1 MTALTRLESR
11 PVHEH
16 SIAGAG
22 STKQIYE
29 LLLLED
35 DPEQRRA
42 LAQSF
47 LETQLQQAAGLPEEM
62 PEDLSALQAFVEQHS
77 AEVARQYADYL
88 QQRKAGGPRQFFSNK
103 AHALYFLQAV
113 GPTKLV
119 DGAWLYGLLQ
129 HWRDPRFEGLI
140 CTYLEELGDG
150 NPAQNH
156 VVIYRKLLA
165 EHGLQDCGVIDDEH
179 YLQGAIQ
186 LALGECSEGFLPEVI
201 GYNLGYEQ
209 LPLHLLISAYE
220 LSELGIDPYYFTL
233 HVTIDNASTG
243 HAHKAVQSVFELL
256 PIEGDREAFLRRV
269 SLGYRLNDLGQGSRA
284 IIESFDLYGEVLK
297 MLERKRPFGQHMHSD
312 YCRFEGKTVNQWLTT
327 PEQLPDFLT
336 AMQNKGWI
344 KHGRDPQESR
354 FWQLIEGNGAAM
366 FGVFSPYE
374 KQLLHDWIAGDWKP
388 ARSAPPLRRG
398 TGVVVE
404 PPLPVHDP
412 DIQSLQSALRELAPH
427 EQMQAL
433 IPWLSARRHSHP
445 AGLMATRRF
454 IELKSGL
461 R

>member
-11 PVHEH
+11 PAHEH
-16 SIAGAG
+16 PIPGAG
-22 STKQIYE
+22 TTKQIYAQ
-29 LLLLED
+29 LLQSDHAEH
-35 DPEQRRA
+35 RCA
-42 LAQSF
+42 LAHSF
-47 LETQLQQAAGLPEEM
+47 LESQILEAAQLPEEM
-62 PEDLSALQAFVEQHS
+62 PRDLSALQSFVEQHS
-77 AEVARQYADYL
+77 ADVARQYADYL

-103 AHALYFLQAV
+103 SHALFFLQAV

-165 EHGLQDCGVIDDEH
+165 EHGLQDHGVIADDH

-186 LALGECSEGFLPEVI
+186 LALGECTDSFLPEVI

-209 LPLHLLISAYE
+209 LPLHLLISSYE

-243 HAHKAVQSVFELL
+243 HAHKAVQSVLELL
-256 PIEGDREAFLRRV
+256 PIEGDREDFMRRV
-269 SLGYRLNDLGQGSRA
+269 ALGYRLNDLGQGSRA
-284 IIESFDLYGEVLK
+284 IIESFDLYGEVLN

-312 YCRFEGKTVNQWLTT
+312 YCRFEGKTVNEWLSS
-327 PEQLPDFLT
+327 PEQLPAFLT
-336 AMQNKGWI
+336 AMENKGWI
-344 KHGRDPQESR
+344 KRDQDPQESR
-354 FWQLIEGNGAAM
+354 FWQLIDGDGAAM

-374 KQLLHDWIAGDWKP
+374 KQLLQDWIAGDWKP
-388 ARSAPPLRRG
+388 ERPPSVPRRG
-398 TGVVVE
+398 TCAAVE
-404 PPLPVHDP
+404 PALPANDP
-412 DIQSLQSALRELAPH
+412 DIQSLQSALEGLSAH
-427 EQMQAL
+427 DQMQAL
-433 IPWLSARRHSHP
+433 IPWLTARRHSHP

-454 IELKSGL
+454 IELKSSL

>member
-1 MTALTRLESR
+1 MTALTRLDSQ
-11 PVHEH
+11 PAHEH
-16 SIAGAG
+16 AISIAG
-22 STKQIYE
+22 SMKQTYE
-29 LLLLED
+29 QLLLSD
-35 DPEQRRA
+35 DTEQQRA
-42 LAQSF
+42 LAQAF
-47 LETQLQQAAGLPEEM
+47 LQVQLQRAADLPEAM
-62 PEDLSALQAFVEQHS
+62 PHELSALQDWVEQHC
-77 AEVARQYADYL
+77 ADVARQYADYL
-88 QQRKAGGPRQFFSNK
+88 QTRKDGGPRQFFSNK
-103 AHALYFLQAV
+103 AHALFFLQAV
-113 GPTKLV
+113 APTKLV
-119 DGAWLYGLLQ
+119 DGAWLYGLLR

-165 EHGLQDCGVIDDEH
+165 EHGLQDSGVIADEH

-243 HAHKAVQSVFELL
+243 HAHKAVQAVLELL
-256 PIEGDREAFLRRV
+256 PLEGDREDFLRRV
-269 SLGYRLNDLGQGSRA
+269 ALGYRLNDLGQGSRA
-284 IIESFDLYGEVLK
+284 IIESFDLDAELLS

-312 YCRFEGKTVNQWLTT
+312 YCRFEGQTVNQWLAS
-327 PEQLPDFLT
+327 PEQLPGFLD
-336 AMQNKGWI
+336 ALQKKGWI
-344 KHGRDPQESR
+344 KRHQDPQDSR
-354 FWQLIEGNGAAM
+354 FWQLIDGDGAAM

-374 KQLLHDWIAGDWKP
+374 KQLLHDWIAGDWTPEGSGAAVRAGK
-388 ARSAPPLRRG
+388 SA
-398 TGVVVE
+398 VAE
-404 PPLPVHDP
+404 APVPVNDP
-412 DIQSLQSALRELAPH
+412 DVQSLQDSLEGLDAA

-433 IPWLSARRHSHP
+433 IAWLSPRRHAHP

-454 IELKSGL
+454 IELKSSL

>member
-1 MTALTRLESR
+1 MTALTRLEAQPS
-11 PVHEH
+11 HEH
-16 SIAGAG
+16 AIPTAG
-22 STKQIYE
+22 SLKQCYE
-29 LLLLED
+29 QLLLGD
-35 DPEQRRA
+35 DAEQRRA
-42 LAQSF
+42 LGNTF
-47 LETQLQQAAGLPEEM
+47 LKAQLQRSADLPEEI
-62 PEDLSALQAFVEQHS
+62 PEDVSALQSFVEQHS
-77 AEVARQYADYL
+77 TEVARQYADYL
-88 QQRKAGGPRQFFSNK
+88 SARKEGGPRQFFSNK
-103 AHALYFLQAV
+103 AHALFFLQAV
-113 GPTKLV
+113 SPTKLV

-165 EHGLQDCGVIDDEH
+165 ELGLQDSGVIADEH

-186 LALGECSEGFLPEVI
+186 LALGECADDFLPEVI

-243 HAHKAVQSVFELL
+243 HAQKAVQSVLQLL
-256 PIEGDREAFLRRV
+256 PIEGDREDFLRRV
-269 SLGYRLNDLGQGSRA
+269 ALGYRLNDLGQGSRA
-284 IIESFDLYGEVLK
+284 IIESFDLYAEVLN

-312 YCRFEGKTVNQWLTT
+312 YCRFEGKTVNQWLTS
-327 PEQLPDFLT
+327 PEQLPGFLD
-336 AMQNKGWI
+336 AMENKGWI
-344 KHGRDPQESR
+344 KRHRDPQESR
-354 FWQLIEGNGAAM
+354 FWQLIDGDGAAM

-374 KQLLHDWIAGDWKP
+374 KQLLHDWISGDWT
-388 ARSAPPLRRG
+388 AERSAPAARRLSSG
-398 TGVVVE
+398 AVE
-404 PPLPVHDP
+404 PVLPASDP
-412 DIQSLQSALRELAPH
+412 DIQTLQAALEGLSAA
-427 EQMQAL
+427 EQMPVL
-433 IPWLSARRHSHP
+433 IPWLSAHRHAHP

-454 IELKSGL
+454 IELKSSL

>member
-11 PVHEH
+11 PAHEH
-16 SIAGAG
+16 AITTAG
-22 STKQIYE
+22 SLKQCYE
-29 LLLLED
+29 QLLLGD
-35 DPEQRRA
+35 DAEQRRA
-42 LAQSF
+42 LGKTF
-47 LETQLQQAAGLPEEM
+47 LDAQLQRAADLSEELPE
-62 PEDLSALQAFVEQHS
+62 DVSALQTFVEQHS
-77 AEVARQYADYL
+77 TEVARQYADYL
-88 QQRKAGGPRQFFSNK
+88 SARKEGGARQYFSNK
-103 AHALYFLQAV
+103 AHALFFLQAV
-113 GPTKLV
+113 SPTKLV

-165 EHGLQDCGVIDDEH
+165 ELGLQDTGVIADEH

-186 LALGECSEGFLPEVI
+186 LALGECADAFLPEVI

-243 HAHKAVQSVFELL
+243 HAQKAVQAVLQLL
-256 PIEGDREAFLRRV
+256 PIEGDREDFLRRV
-269 SLGYRLNDLGQGSRA
+269 ALGYRLNDLGQGSCA
-284 IIESFDLYGEVLK
+284 IIESFDLYAEVLN

-312 YCRFEGKTVNQWLTT
+312 YCRFEGKTVNQWLSS
-327 PEQLPDFLT
+327 PEQLPGFLAALET
-336 AMQNKGWI
+336 KGWI
-344 KHGRDPQESR
+344 KRHQDPQQSR
-354 FWQLIEGNGAAM
+354 FWQLIEGDGAAM

-374 KQLLHDWIAGDWKP
+374 KQLLSDWISGDWTPERSTP
-388 ARSAPPLRRG
+388 AARRFSSG
-398 TGVVVE
+398 AIE
-404 PPLPVHDP
+404 PPLPASDP
-412 DIQSLQSALRELAPH
+412 DIQSLQAALEELPAS
-427 EQMQAL
+427 EQMQVL
-433 IPWLSARRHSHP
+433 IPWLSAHRHAHP

-454 IELKSGL
+454 IELKSSL